1 MALSLRSNVGISQA
15 RPTLAARKLRTVRPV
30 VCQAESEK
38 ISPINKMALPL
49 ASMVTACVLASAFLP
64 MDADAGQRSGGR
76 VGGGFSSRSA
86 APRAAA
92 PRAAAQSA
100 PRVTNVYSAPSVI
113 VASPYGYGG
122 GMGMGMGMGGGFG
135 FMPTFMPIPIFGGVF
150 QLFFVVMIA
159 GVMFN
164 VVKGFMG
171 SSSST
176 SKKEEKK
183 DDTWGDL

>member
-1 MALSLRSNVGISQA
+1 MALSLRTNVGISQA

-38 ISPINKMALPL
+38 ISPVNKMALPL

-64 MDADAGQRSGGR
+64 MDALAAQRSGGR
-76 VGGGFSSRSA
+76 VGGGFSGRS
-86 APRAAA
+86 AA

-171 SSSST
+171 SSSKT
-176 SKKEEKK
+176 EEKKK